1 MNTLWHEQHKMP
13 TRATVEQRVRWHL
26 EHAKHCG
33 CRPVPRSVLE
43 EMKKRGISIS
53 VPTLSRTRIHSSGDH
68 VVYGHPT
75 STGEKSK
82 MSAIEKNKRIIT
94 RYFDEV
100 WNQGRLEVLDEL
112 IAPNYINHS
121 PGAPN
126 PKPGPEGL
134 KPIVE
139 ALRKGM
145 PDVKYTIQDMVI
157 TPDKVAVRVVMT
169 GTHTGDFFGIA
180 PTGKHVTV
188 NQFQIERIEN
198 GKIVEHWRQTDDL
211 GMMRQLGLL
220 PESK

>member
-1 MNTLWHEQHKMP
+1 
-13 TRATVEQRVRWHL
+13 
-26 EHAKHCG
+26 
-33 CRPVPRSVLE
+33 
-43 EMKKRGISIS
+43 
-53 VPTLSRTRIHSSGDH
+53 
-68 VVYGHPT
+68 
-75 STGEKSK
+75 
-82 MSAIEKNKRIIT
+82 MSAIEQNKRLVT

-100 WNQGRLEVLDEL
+100 WNQGKLEVLNEL
-112 IAPNYINHS
+112 IAPDYINHS

-139 ALRKGM
+139 AIRKGI
-145 PDVKYTIQDMVI
+145 PDVKYTIQDMVVA
-157 TPDKVAVRVVMT
+157 PDKVAVRVVMT

-180 PTGKHVTV
+180 PTGKRVTV

-220 PESK
+220 PEGK